1 MVRKLNL
8 MCMNIKLRSSNVH
21 VFTIIGIV
29 MVSVYLL
36 AGTITVEA
44 GGGGAGG
51 NGGGN
56 GGPSGGP
63 IHSTVRTTPSGTT
76 HISVSQGGR
85 TTSLNDFNGD
95 GDFDDPNEH
104 RIDSNRD
111 GGGNNNFTRPS
122 PSTPTTPTCTQTSDL
137 ATIDILFVRA
147 GTYSGSAR
155 PAASLL
161 VSESNLQ
168 AGTAYQ
174 PIVQIRNL
182 NCNST
187 SAFNNDNGPKIANA
201 IEKLLSSLSPHQ
213 ALASGGG
220 GSRAVASTLSGYH
233 INQLPFGTGGGFPV
247 RLRID
252 FGQNGSYEYTEFLN
266 NQGPVRGI
274 PLPTIRPASTRPAS
288 GFERDSSSSRNQIQ
302 PQSPSSGTSNSRSSI
317 VLEKA
322 IALVQP
328 TTVLANGGSRAST
341 PRPPTPTP
349 ADLATIYVAF
359 PAFTP
364 SEIGI
369 HSITANADVT
379 NTQAAGRGCTSM
391 VAAPAR
397 SGFSNTIRSAAA
409 PTVSP
414 IDWGCLNELT
424 PAGARS
430 EGNNNF
436 TKTFTVGRSQVLVV
450 SVADVYVRVGGT
462 LATVPFTVL
471 NQSTSTLPGYTYTIR
486 INNTSVGSGTRT
498 LTMAPGVT
506 DSTRGAVSYTIPNSP
521 TTVPLEVCASSAILA
536 TTTCANAR
544 VIVTTTECSDS
555 LDNDGDG
562 TRDDRDNGC
571 FSDPMD
577 PTTYDPNDNS
587 EGGMIDLI
595 PPSLSLT
602 SNKKFVRS
610 NETVTINYSIS
621 APYAITCVVSGGG
634 INQTIMH
641 TPGTT
646 EGSVTSQELQ
656 NKQQFTLRCPGFAT
670 LSTRVID
677 SSTTL
682 FIEVVPQIQ
691 EV

>member
-1 MVRKLNL
+1 M
-8 MCMNIKLRSSNVH
+8 H

-29 MVSVYLL
+29 TIGLFLL
-36 AGTITVEA
+36 AGTLIVEA
-44 GGGGAGG
+44 GGGGGS
-51 NGGGN
+51 GGGGGGG

-63 IHSTVRTTPSGTT
+63 IQSTTRTTPSGTT

-104 RIDSNRD
+104 RVDAPRDS
-111 GGGNNNFTRPS
+111 GGNNNFTRPS
-122 PSTPTTPTCTQTSDL
+122 GPSTPAAPTCNQTSDL

-168 AGTAYQ
+168 AGVAYQ

-187 SAFNNDNGPKIANA
+187 SAFNNDNAPKIANA
-201 IEKLLSSLSPHQ
+201 IEKLFTSLSPHQ
-213 ALASGGG
+213 AYANGGG
-220 GSRAVASTLSGYH
+220 GSRTVATTLSGYH

-266 NQGPVRGI
+266 NQGPIRGI
-274 PLPTIRPASTRPAS
+274 PLPTTRPAS
-288 GFERDSSSSRNQIQ
+288 GTFNRDSSSSRNQIQ

-317 VLEKA
+317 IKEKVV
-322 IALVQP
+322 ALVQP
-328 TTVLANGGSRAST
+328 TTVLANGGGRTST
-341 PRPPTPTP
+341 PRPPAPTP

-369 HSITANADVT
+369 HAITANADVT

-391 VAAPAR
+391 VVAPAR
-397 SGFSNTIRSAAA
+397 SGLNNSFTRPPA

-436 TKTFTVGRSQVLVV
+436 TKTFTVGSSRVLVV
-450 SVADVYVRVGGT
+450 SVSDVYVRVGGT
-462 LATVPFTVL
+462 LSTVPFTVL
-471 NQSTSTLPGYTYTIR
+471 NQSTSTLPGYTYAIR
-486 INNTSVGSGTRT
+486 INNTNVGSGTRT
-498 LTMAPGVT
+498 LTLAPGIT
-506 DSTRGAVSYTIPNSP
+506 DSTQGAVTYAVPNSP

-544 VIVTTTECSDS
+544 VIVTATECSDGR
-555 LDNDGDG
+555 DNDADS
-562 TRDDRDNGC
+562 TADTTDSGC
-571 FSDPMD
+571 FTNPGDPS
-577 PTTYDPNDNS
+577 TYDPNDNS
-587 EGGMIDLI
+587 ESDAGTLL
-595 PPSLSLT
+595 PPEIILEAE
-602 SNKKFVRS
+602 SNFVRS
-610 NETVTINYSIS
+610 NTPARVTYRIRGTY
-621 APYAITCVVSGGG
+621 PMTCTLQGPGITSTFSYTSGTLERTLATDPL
-634 INQTIMH
+634 I
-641 TPGTT
+641 
-646 EGSVTSQELQ
+646 
-656 NKQQFTLRCPGFAT
+656 NKQLVTMSCVPSGVPAGSYDPT
-670 LSTRVID
+670 TRELI
-677 SSTTL
+677 
-682 FIEVVPQIQ
+682 IEIIPQVQ